1 MFPGVPGRK
10 REGLSVPYKTESV
23 LVCLLEVE
31 VLYLLV
37 SPYAATLLLGAIALL
52 RSYIALLLDMAAYRL
67 TFYFAEPP
75 RTFLVPGCRRP
86 RI

>member
-1 MFPGVPGRK
+1 MCPFTVRAISKTYALQLTFLNGMFPDVPGRK

-23 LVCLLEVE
+23 LVCLSEVE

-52 RSYIALLLDMAAYRL
+52 RSYIALLLDR
-67 TFYFAEPP
+67 FYS
-75 RTFLVPGCRRP
+75 
-86 RI
+86 